1 MLCGSLWTERV
12 VLVMWNADRNFTIGT
27 SDYCFAKNKVC
38 KLIIGN
44 LHTLFFASYKGNK
57 ERSFWLLFFIID
69 IAFDSKIHF
78 VYLCSAAV
86 CLAAWCSCISR
97 SKDFCIRT

>member
-27 SDYCFAKNKVC
+27 SDYCFAINKVC

-44 LHTLFFASYKGNK
+44 LHTLFLLHIK
-57 ERSFWLLFFIID
+57 EIKKEVFG
-69 IAFDSKIHF
+69 
-78 VYLCSAAV
+78 YCS
-86 CLAAWCSCISR
+86 LS
-97 SKDFCIRT
+97 